1 MISRDCW
8 QIAQWIEASN
18 FSFWLPTTLIS
29 TILHSVYRYNIIIM
43 DYCRVQKISSNL
55 CKILWNKLS
64 VKQIAVLK
72 LHVSNYSATSKALLT
87 WLYLFIVFNS
97 LWTISSTI
105 NPAFQTRPWQ
115 SILPFHT
122 LVRNY
127 SFQVRDLG

>member
-1 MISRDCW
+1 MISRDRW

-18 FSFWLPTTLIS
+18 FSFCLPSTLIS